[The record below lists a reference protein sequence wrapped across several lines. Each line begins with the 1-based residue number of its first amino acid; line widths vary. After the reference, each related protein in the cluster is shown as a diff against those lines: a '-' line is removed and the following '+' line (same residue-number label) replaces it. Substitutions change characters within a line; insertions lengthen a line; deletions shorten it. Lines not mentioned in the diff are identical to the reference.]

1 MSNLFS
7 LETFKTF
14 SIQHIII
21 LLIFTVIILGIG
33 FLANRFKD
41 NHTSIALITKILILI
56 TVLQEICDYLN
67 RYINGTVSLNVDLP
81 FHICSYVLF
90 ISIVV
95 LYNKNKYLFN
105 FCYFN
110 AFSTAL
116 IANITPGLDGVVG
129 DFGVFFFFLH
139 HFLIIINV
147 VWMIYAFDMIPDFKG
162 LIVTVVLLNII
173 AVPIALVNSLIYKLG
188 FGYANY
194 MYLREAPP
202 VDNFL
207 LIGEGGRYILSMEI
221 IAILIFMI
229 LLLPFQISRHLKSKS
244 DSV

>member
-7 LETFKTF
+7 LETFKVF
-14 SIQHIII
+14 SVQHIII
-21 LLIFTVIILGIG
+21 FAVFTAITFGIG
-33 FLANRFKD
+33 FLANRFRD
-41 NHTSIALITKILILI
+41 NHATMVLITKALIAI
-56 TVLQEICDYLN
+56 TIFQEICDYLN
-67 RYINGTVSLNVDLP
+67 RYINGTVSLSVDLP
-81 FHICSYVLF
+81 FHICNYVLF

-110 AFSTAL
+110 AFSGAL
-116 IANITPGLDGVVG
+116 MANITPDLDGVVG
-129 DFGVFFFFLH
+129 DLGVFFFFLH

-162 LIVTVVLLNII
+162 VVSTVVLLNII
-173 AVPIALVNSLIYKLG
+173 AVPVALVNSLIYKLG

-194 MYLREAPP
+194 MYLREPP
-202 VDNFL
+202 PINNPF

-221 IAILIFMI
+221 IAITIFM
-229 LLLPFQISRHLKSKS
+229 LLLIPFQLKRFY
-244 DSV
+244 D